1 MSTVFTAPITS
12 RSYIG
17 EPDLAAI
24 AELVNA
30 CEAVD
35 CLDAGT
41 SVPELRER
49 MTQPTFDPFEHQ
61 RLWQTTTGQIIG
73 WGSLWVPLND
83 SDREG
88 HWGFKVRPSYR
99 QQGLEAEMLAW
110 AEDRL
115 RQMGQQRGA
124 IMQLR
129 ASSRDCQTDRLRFLT
144 EHGFMVDR
152 EFYQMSRLLSQPMP
166 PAQLPDGFT
175 VRPVQGEAEAH
186 AWVEMFNQAFID
198 HWNHHPYTV
207 EQFLHA
213 LTSQDY
219 RPDLDLVAIA
229 PDGTLAAFC
238 SNCICQADNQR
249 SGRQEGWVGVLGT
262 RRGFRRLG
270 LGRAMLLTALQKLRA
285 AGMDIAL
292 LGVDRQNPSGAL
304 HLYQSVGFQRRYST
318 LSLVKPID

>member
-1 MSTVFTAPITS
+1 MSTLFTAPLTA
-12 RSYIG
+12 RAYVG

-24 AELVNA
+24 AELFNA

-35 CLDAGT
+35 HLDAGT
-41 SVPELRER
+41 SVPELQEW
-49 MTQPTFDPFEHQ
+49 MTDPTFDPIANQ
-61 RLWQTTTGQIIG
+61 RLWQTETGQMIG
-73 WGSLWVPLND
+73 WTSLWLPQTA

-88 HWGFKVRPSYR
+88 RWGFKVHPDYR
-99 QQGLEAEMLAW
+99 CQGLEAEMLAW
-110 AEDRL
+110 ADDRL
-115 RQMGQQRGA
+115 RQMSHPCGSVMR
-124 IMQLR
+124 LR
-129 ASSRDCQTDRLRFLT
+129 ASSRDCQTDRLHFLT
-144 EHGFMVDR
+144 ENGFTVDR
-152 EFYQMSRLLSQPMP
+152 EFYHMNRPLSAPVPRPQFPE
-166 PAQLPDGFT
+166 GFT
-175 VRPVQGEAEAH
+175 VRPVRGEADAV
-186 AWVEMFNQAFID
+186 AWVEMFNQSFID

-219 RPDLDLVAIA
+219 CPNLDLIVIA

-285 AGMDIAL
+285 AGMDVAL

-318 LSLVKPID
+318 LSLVKQID